1 MCKLKKM
8 SNTKKEGDK
17 GDSGKGEAA
26 AAQPAAEVT
35 EPGNLTTEAAAAGQ
49 QPKRKK
55 QPKAVALTLDAA
67 AVGKAGRRPR
77 AAAGAP
83 AQQSGG
89 EHCKPSHSQAW
100 SLFAPFNGPLV
111 LQFESTRVHRQ
122 WQVFLLLCLCVCQAW
137 RTHNTLLV
145 DSPTG
150 APCQSQSP
158 LSDSGPHQLHLTPNG
173 LAALQHP
180 PLNHL
185 MLHQFSNP

>member
-35 EPGNLTTEAAAAGQ
+35 ERGNLSTEAAAAGQ

-67 AVGKAGRRPR
+67 AVGKAGRRHR
-77 AAAGAP
+77 AAAAAP

-89 EHCKPSHSQAW
+89 EHCKLAHSQPG
-100 SLFAPFNGPLV
+100 SLFAETNGRLV
-111 LQFESTRVHRQ
+111 LQFKSAHTMNSISSCSYACASVRHGTHTTRCCST
-122 WQVFLLLCLCVCQAW
+122 
-137 RTHNTLLV
+137 
-145 DSPTG
+145 
-150 APCQSQSP
+150 
-158 LSDSGPHQLHLTPNG
+158 
-173 LAALQHP
+173 AL
-180 PLNHL
+180 
-185 MLHQFSNP
+185 